1 MVHGRSSARLIL
13 ATLSLACSP
22 PSGSSES
29 TLGVVG
35 SSTAATTSST
45 TTSSTS
51 STSTGEASTTEAA
64 TEATLSSSS
73 AEGPRLDVG
82 VGDDMGGG
90 SGCSKI
96 DFVFA
101 IDASAW
107 MDENYASLEAAL
119 PHFIDA
125 IDEVFPNVDVHIIV
139 ANTSGMWGTWECP
152 INLCSLEEGC
162 EPIGE
167 QDYPCDVVHEIE
179 EMPECDR
186 TYGAGVTFPTGRDAT
201 NSRCELAGGR
211 RYLTREEPDLK
222 GSFVCIASQG
232 YAARYEATGWASGRA
247 LSYDLNRPGGC
258 NEGFLREDAHLVVT
272 AISFA
277 GSFDGGY
284 NPKVWADA
292 VLDAKGGEQD
302 AVSLI
307 ALLNDTRLPGNPCYE
322 TTSKHQLF
330 AYSEY
335 FEHRLVSNL
344 CDEAFEQDFDA
355 GLEMVAGQCD
365 AAR

>member
-1 MVHGRSSARLIL
+1 VIGGG
-13 ATLSLACSP
+13 ATA
-22 PSGSSES
+22 GAM
-29 TLGVVG
+29 
-35 SSTAATTSST
+35 STATTTST
-45 TTSSTS
+45 TTG
-51 STSTGEASTTEAA
+51 TSTGGPSTTVEASTAGM
-64 TEATLSSSS
+64 LSSSS
-73 AEGPRLDVG
+73 GDGPRLDLG

-90 SGCSKI
+90 NGCSKI

-107 MDENYASLEAAL
+107 MKENYAGLEAAL

-125 IDEVFPNVDVHIIV
+125 IDEVFPNVDLHIIV
-139 ANTSGMWGTWECP
+139 ANTSGMWGTWKCP

-162 EPIGE
+162 QEIGE
-167 QDYPCDVVHEIE
+167 PDYPCDVVHEIE
-179 EMPECDR
+179 EMPKCDR
-186 TYGAGVTFPTGRDAT
+186 TFGAGVTFPTGRDAT
-201 NSRCELAGGR
+201 NSRCELVGGR

-222 GSFVCIASQG
+222 GSFLCIASQG

-247 LSYDLNRPGGC
+247 LNYDLNRPGGC
-258 NEGFLREDAHLVVT
+258 NDGFFREDAHLVVI

-307 ALLNDTRLPGNPCYE
+307 ALLNDTRLGGKPCYE
-322 TTSKHQLF
+322 PTSKHQLF

-335 FEHRLVSNL
+335 FEHRLVRNL
-344 CDEAFEQDFDA
+344 CDEALEEDFDA
-355 GLEMVAGQCD
+355 GMEMVRAQCE